1 MRIDRHLNENLRL
14 LRETLGVGVSF
25 DVIVRPFRTGGRD
38 AALIFIDGF
47 IKDKVTQDI
56 IAALQWIQRADLI
69 SNVITKLL
77 ERHIAAFEVDTV
89 DTLAGVV
96 DQILAGPAALLIDG
110 EEQAIIL
117 DVREYPVRSIAEPD
131 LEKVT
136 RGSHDGFV
144 ETVVFNTALIRRR
157 VRDPNLRFEML
168 QVGARSKTDVAIGY
182 IADIVNLDIVDQI
195 KRRIAAIQ
203 VDALVM
209 GAKSLEEYLFK
220 RYFNPLP
227 RVRYTERPD
236 VATVHL
242 LEGHVVILVDTT
254 PMAMILPVTL
264 FHFTQHAEE
273 YFHSPLVGTYL
284 RWVRMIGI
292 AVALWITPLWLALY
306 LSKPDLPQWLQ
317 FIGTREASAVPV
329 FLQFLLLEVGLD
341 LIRMAL
347 IHTPGSLS
355 TSLGIVGA
363 ILLGDLAIQVGLFV
377 PETILY
383 SAVAA
388 VGYFAIP
395 SAEFGL
401 AVRLFRY
408 MLLAAV
414 IIGKLTGLVIGSV
427 LILLLMVSTGNF
439 GVPYLWPLCPLS
451 WQPLLR
457 LILRFPIPAITK
469 RPQKIAKQD
478 PDAAP

>member
-1 MRIDRHLNENLRL
+1 MQIDRHLSENIRVL
-14 LRETLGVGVSF
+14 EDTLGVGVSF
-25 DVIVRPFRTGGRD
+25 DVIVRPFCIGSKD
-38 AALIFIDGF
+38 AALVFVDGF
-47 IKDKVTQDI
+47 IKDKVTQDV
-56 IAALQWIQRADLI
+56 IASLQWVNRTELSAQ
-69 SNVITKLL
+69 VIPKLL
-77 ERHIAAFEVDTV
+77 DKYIAAFEVDTV
-89 DTLAGVV
+89 NTLEQLTEQV
-96 DQILAGPAALLIDG
+96 LSGPAALLIDG

-117 DVREYPVRSIAEPD
+117 DVREYPVRSIGEPD

-144 ETVVFNTALIRRR
+144 ETVVFNTTMIRRR

-168 QVGARSKTDVAIGY
+168 QVGERSKTDVAIGY
-182 IADIVNLDIVDQI
+182 LDDVADMTTVSQI
-195 KRRIAAIQ
+195 KQQVKAIK

-209 GAKSLEEYLFK
+209 GAKSLEEYLLK
-220 RYFNPLP
+220 QYWNPLP

-236 VATVHL
+236 VAAVHL

-273 YFHSPLVGTYL
+273 YFQSPMVGTYL

-292 AVALWITPLWLALY
+292 AISLWATPLWLALY
-306 LSKPDLPQWLQ
+306 MSKPALPQWLQ
-317 FIGTREASAVPV
+317 FIGLKEPSIVPV
-329 FLQFLLLEVGLD
+329 LIQFLLLEIGLD

-347 IHTPGSLS
+347 IHTPGALS

-401 AVRLFRY
+401 AIRLFRY
-408 MLLAAV
+408 MLFGAVMVGELPGLAV
-414 IIGKLTGLVIGSV
+414 GSLLIVGLM
-427 LILLLMVSTGNF
+427 LFTTTF
-439 GVPYLWPLCPLS
+439 GVPYLWPLLPLAFK
-451 WQPLLR
+451 PLLR
-457 LILRFPIPAITK
+457 LVFRFPVPSITK
-469 RPQKIAKQD
+469 RPKRIAKQD
-478 PDAAP
+478 ADTG